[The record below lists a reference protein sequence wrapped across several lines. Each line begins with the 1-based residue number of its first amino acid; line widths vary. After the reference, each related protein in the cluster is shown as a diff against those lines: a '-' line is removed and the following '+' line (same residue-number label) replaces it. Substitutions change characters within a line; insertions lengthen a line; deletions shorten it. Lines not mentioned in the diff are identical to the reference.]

1 MFPSVAS
8 QAYPEAADQLHTT
21 SMFDCW
27 YDFFFNAALV
37 LIKLDILAVFM

>member
-27 YDFFFNAALV
+27 YDFFNAVLV
-37 LIKLDILAVFM
+37 LI